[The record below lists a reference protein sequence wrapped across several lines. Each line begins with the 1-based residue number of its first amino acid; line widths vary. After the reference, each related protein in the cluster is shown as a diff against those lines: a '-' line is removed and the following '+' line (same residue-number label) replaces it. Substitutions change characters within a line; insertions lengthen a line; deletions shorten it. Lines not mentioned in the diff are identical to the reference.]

1 MKLKAA
7 SYSYLCG
14 IVLLKVNNIDVILMT
29 NVNIFR
35 LFECVYMM
43 SNMLYEYALNEAG

>member
-1 MKLKAA
+1 MKLIAA

-14 IVLLKVNNIDVILMT
+14 IVLLRVNIHVILVT

-35 LFECVYMM
+35 LFKCTYI